1 MNAAEFVGKWNPVD
15 LSERSAAQQHFLDL
29 CDHAR
34 LDAAV
39 FAAYNWP
46 ANLTDDQLLEKLLA
60 LNRERAGD

>member
-15 LSERSAAQQHFLDL
+15 LSERSAAQQHFPDL
-29 CDHAR
+29 CDLAR